1 MIDSVIECL
10 NVLLLLGFGKDA
22 AVDLMS
28 SYKTNPDSAGS
39 KSISDRRPVL
49 HLLLT
54 VVQGQVTISC
64 LRETFIA
71 HLPVHLFTMH
81 IKKPCQA
88 VWVTLLA
95 ACTFAQGSIDSVQND
110 NQHVIGNGP
119 QQVLGHGHYEPFFG
133 FNGSTDTPIGSNRIT
148 ASVPR
153 LREAVLTLQ
162 KELELLSGSDNS
174 RVEAVIMGEASNP
187 TKDDSTSSEANGRD
201 AVEWRNRFGEVPTS
215 ITHSEL
221 ATAEQV
227 MKYLRVN
234 PCKCFGSA
242 PCCPAVLE
250 IWPEIG
256 VPRAHRPPP
265 CQQCNGIWIAGLHP
279 PCCPLSV

>member
-119 QQVLGHGHYEPFFG
+119 
-133 FNGSTDTPIGSNRIT
+133 
-148 ASVPR
+148 A
-153 LREAVLTLQ
+153 
-162 KELELLSGSDNS
+162 
-174 RVEAVIMGEASNP
+174 
-187 TKDDSTSSEANGRD
+187 
-201 AVEWRNRFGEVPTS
+201 
-215 ITHSEL
+215 
-221 ATAEQV
+221 
-227 MKYLRVN
+227 
-234 PCKCFGSA
+234 
-242 PCCPAVLE
+242 
-250 IWPEIG
+250 
-256 VPRAHRPPP
+256 
-265 CQQCNGIWIAGLHP
+265 AGAWSWAL
-279 PCCPLSV
+279 